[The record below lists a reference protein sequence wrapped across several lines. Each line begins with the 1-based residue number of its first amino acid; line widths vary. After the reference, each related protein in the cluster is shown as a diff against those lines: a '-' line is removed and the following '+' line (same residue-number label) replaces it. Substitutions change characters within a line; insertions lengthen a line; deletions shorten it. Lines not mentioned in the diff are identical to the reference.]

1 MGLGR
6 IGVSDFETTETTQ
19 CAISSKQL
27 IRDSQPFY
35 RENIREL
42 DFGAAQFRT

>member
-1 MGLGR
+1 MINDG
-6 IGVSDFETTETTQ
+6 IGVSDFETTQ